1 MASIG
6 SQHHITADYFGGAE
20 TFYNSLF
27 DAGLFNRECSA
38 CGKCSTRL
46 WFGNES
52 FPRTYCTSCH
62 RIVTSCNRGSFFDMN
77 GIKDIP
83 LFFFI
88 LECFVLNISVEATTV
103 LSGCDPKTT
112 RKYLDVVRDV
122 VNKTVEMEYQRF
134 EGRLGGPGKIIEI
147 DEMILTRRKYG
158 RGRIPAKGN
167 TIIFGMTQRDG
178 GAVRVDDVDLLTYIW
193 KKECFRSGIDADE
206 LAPGLRPPST
216 PLRRRAPERED
227 SDFIVVDD
235 DTLVIPLEEEDDAA
249 DLFEEVP
256 LPVNNGSATRSG
268 FEFDTNM
275 EKKEKLVF
283 GNPPNKMPRETL
295 LFVVPNRKAKT
306 LIPIIERYV
315 QP

>member
-1 MASIG
+1 
-6 SQHHITADYFGGAE
+6 
-20 TFYNSLF
+20 
-27 DAGLFNRECSA
+27 
-38 CGKCSTRL
+38 
-46 WFGNES
+46 
-52 FPRTYCTSCH
+52 
-62 RIVTSCNRGSFFDMN
+62 
-77 GIKDIP
+77 
-83 LFFFI
+83 
-88 LECFVLNISVEATTV
+88 
-103 LSGCDPKTT
+103 
-112 RKYLDVVRDV
+112 
-122 VNKTVEMEYQRF
+122 
-134 EGRLGGPGKIIEI
+134 
-147 DEMILTRRKYG
+147 MILTRRKYG

-235 DTLVIPLEEEDDAA
+235 DTLVIPLEEDEDDAA

-315 QP
+315 RPGTIVFSDKWSGYIDLNRRFKHFTVTHNARFVKYIFFKGQKVLKVTTNHIERVWVEVRRKLRGVKRVEVPNRINEVPFRNLKLRNKRHDENIEDFVRDIKNFHSQMMGLPTSAFVRSTQSHVIE